1 MASLA
6 LQNLVKTFPGGIRAL
21 DDISLHV
28 ADGERVVLF
37 GPSGSGKTTALRLI
51 AGLEHPTGGKISI
64 DGHIVNRLPPQQR
77 DVAMVFQQHSLYPH
91 LSVFGNLA
99 FGLKLRRLG
108 KAEIQSRVAETAA
121 VLGIADL
128 LKRKAW
134 ELSGGQRQRVALGRA
149 IVRRPKIFL
158 LDEPLSHLDAGLRE
172 QMRHE
177 IVRLQQER
185 LQATMIYVTHDQTEA
200 MTIGQRIIALNN
212 GRVQQSGDPET
223 LYNRPANRFVASLI
237 GSPTMNFFPGRI
249 VECGDGLVFQS
260 VGCVQRTASKE
271 TPSNQSPL
279 PLGENPNKSPLP
291 LGESTNK
298 SPLPLGE
305 GQGEGFADVGC
316 VQRTKSYNSET
327 LFSWPVTNKWKPI
340 LQPYR
345 GKAIIL
351 GIRPEHL
358 YLEQAT
364 AGEGSLKIPAVVEAV
379 ESLGAESHIHL
390 RSGPL
395 PFICRTQSNPSARV
409 GDPLTPAANHDHLYF
424 FDPDTGET
432 LDSGPWAAGRG

>member
-6 LQNLVKTFPGGIRAL
+6 LQNLAKIFPGGIRAL
-21 DDISLHV
+21 DDVSLHV

-51 AGLEHPTGGKISI
+51 AGLEDPSHGKIYI
-64 DGHIVNRLPPQQR
+64 DGRIVNRIPPQHR

-108 KAEIQSRVAETAA
+108 KAEIQSRVTETAA

-177 IVRLQQER
+177 IVRLQQDR
-185 LQATMIYVTHDQTEA
+185 LRATMIYVTHDQTEA
-200 MTIGQRIIALNN
+200 MTIGRRIIALNN
-212 GRVQQSGDPET
+212 GRVQQMADPET

-237 GSPTMNFFPGRI
+237 GSPAMNFFPGKI
-249 VECGDGLVFQS
+249 VDCGDGLVFHC
-260 VGCVQRTASKE
+260 VGYVKRTNE
-271 TPSNQSPL
+271 SPL
-279 PLGENPNKSPLP
+279 PLGDSP
-291 LGESTNK
+291 NK

-305 GQGEGFADVGC
+305 GQGEGITDVGC
-316 VQRTKSYNSET
+316 VQRTKSHDSEI
-327 LFSWPVTNKWKPI
+327 LFSWPVSSSWKPI
-340 LQPYR
+340 LQPYC
-345 GKAIIL
+345 GKKIIL
-351 GIRPEHL
+351 GIRPEHF
-358 YLEQAT
+358 YLDQST
-364 AGEGSLKIPAVVEAV
+364 AGEGSLKIPAVVETV

-395 PFICRTQSNPSARV
+395 PFICRTQSNHGART
-409 GDPLTPAANHDHLYF
+409 GDCLTPAASQDHMYF

-432 LDSGPWAAGRG
+432 LDSGPWAKARIV